1 MHKFRGILSEKYE
14 YNGKVKV
21 IFDTNTNVSSP
32 NILQSF
38 EKKKIQSIVY
48 TKYSSSKRA
57 ITPSKTTISKSAYD
71 NKQACTVL
79 KACYLT
85 VLGMK
90 TELFTEYRLISQTFT
105 SSRICWNVFLI
116 FPVQKTAASLE
127 GLSSTQSCK
136 AWPIVDPNNG
146 ASLGPWA

>member
-1 MHKFRGILSEKYE
+1 MSPPLTFFNLS
-14 YNGKVKV
+14 
-21 IFDTNTNVSSP
+21 
-32 NILQSF
+32 
-38 EKKKIQSIVY
+38 KKKDTEHSVY
-48 TKYSSSKRA
+48 KYSSSKTA

-136 AWPIVDPNNG
+136 SWPIVDPNNG